1 MLADNIL
8 SFGVDRSSW
17 SVELIDAS
25 SDTEVGNGW
34 LFRRLKLAQMR

>member
-1 MLADNIL
+1 MVTVSIL

-34 LFRRLKLAQMR
+34 QFRRLKLAKMR